1 LALAADAKEAVRTE
15 GVRVSGL
22 WITVTARRK
31 RGLALAIHT
40 LVSSRAQ
47 AIWVVC
53 RWVAVAAL
61 LEAATLDT
69 GF

>member
-1 LALAADAKEAVRTE
+1 LALAADAKEAVSTE
-15 GVRVSGL
+15 GVGVGGL
-22 WITVTARRK
+22 WVAVTARWK
-31 RGLALAIHT
+31 RGLALAINT

-47 AIWVVC
+47 AIWIIC